1 MFSQISMN
9 WWGKLLISHEDII
22 NFIGS
27 TTTPRSGLTVMAEL
41 DTTFYEKGIR
51 INGEELTT
59 VNQKKAAFRDEWNY
73 SIENNCP
80 W

>member
-1 MFSQISMN
+1 
-9 WWGKLLISHEDII
+9 
-22 NFIGS
+22 
-27 TTTPRSGLTVMAEL
+27 MAEL